1 MRRLR
6 LLLLWG
12 IVGFQHFL
20 VFVGAPWGLV
30 CMGDASSAGV
40 FPHFHRAWVTEVC
53 LSLDTPFGAEVG
65 GSILHVTLG
74 EFPGSHKQV
83 LICFN
88 GGVVIPIKSC

>member
-1 MRRLR
+1 MRR
-6 LLLLWG
+6 
-12 IVGFQHFL
+12 VGD
-20 VFVGAPWGLV
+20 VS
-30 CMGDASSAGV
+30 SSAGA

-83 LICFN
+83 LIFFN
-88 GGVVIPIKSC
+88 GGVVIPVKSCCIALVGLPSLRGRDACMVLRVKGGAG